1 MQAQIDSVLQQTEEI
16 AQQVRNSNWSVVE
29 QMTVERQNSLEALF
43 SQPIQDQYL
52 HKIARMAQEIIAK
65 DKAFVNHIE
74 QQKHQALNDYQNIN
88 EHKRANASYQTVANL
103 HQA

>member
-16 AQQVRNSNWSVVE
+16 AQQVRNNNWSLVE
-29 QMTVERQNSLEALF
+29 QMTVERQNSLETLF
-43 SQPIQDQYL
+43 SQPIQEQYL
-52 HKIARMAQEIIAK
+52 HKVARMAQEIMAK

-74 QQKHQALNDYQNIN
+74 QQKHHALTDYQNIN

>member
-16 AQQVRNSNWSVVE
+16 AQQVRNNNWPVVE
-29 QMTVERQNSLEALF
+29 QMTIERQNSLETLF
-43 SQPIQDQYL
+43 SQPIQEQYVQ
-52 HKIARMAQEIIAK
+52 KIARMAQEIMAK

-74 QQKHQALNDYQNIN
+74 QQKHQALNDYQNMN
-88 EHKRANASYQTVANL
+88 NHKRANASYQSVANL